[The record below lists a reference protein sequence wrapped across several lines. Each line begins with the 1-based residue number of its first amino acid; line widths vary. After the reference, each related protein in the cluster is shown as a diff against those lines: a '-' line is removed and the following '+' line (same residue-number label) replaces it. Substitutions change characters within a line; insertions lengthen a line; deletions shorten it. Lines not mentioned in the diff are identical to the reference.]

1 MKKYASQLFDPSK
14 IKGNRLNV
22 IYAPMGSGKT
32 TLFHEI
38 LNNNVNKCLMIAPYK
53 SCLDDYKLTRE
64 YGKGLNSQFL
74 YPPDLINTVINS
86 WPQDLDLTDVKE
98 IAKATNDYVNNLPPL
113 HLTYILF
120 DEVDFMWDQALMEEI
135 SNVKYHA
142 KDIIIW
148 EYILKALS
156 HRFTLIGQTST
167 RIPDSKILNKGGQI
181 QKGALTSVR
190 FDSITPIL
198 VNRNVNNDN
207 LFKIALDSSMDKN
220 GQLPTLVY
228 KSIFSHSDIS
238 YMDEMVNKHGK
249 RVLVVMRAGNS
260 PMTTGTNGHPDY
272 TINQIG
278 AVEAQNKNMNFKAQN
293 VYFKLVKAGTALDK
307 ITDSADP
314 YKYFDYIF
322 INTSSS
328 RQVSLK
334 AVRGDSN
341 LKVRVIT
348 IGNELNSTIHQ
359 AAGRFREN
367 RVEII
372 HYLKGYN
379 KSDLP
384 LYSAMELWKKLYNID
399 PVLRSYFKFDGVKKA
414 GSIYWPYID
423 KQQKRQ
429 AEWLSKTVKGK
440 ATQNQ
445 NHRLNVI
452 KSWLKSI
459 GNQKQTHASYQ
470 SYCKSL
476 GEKPYN
482 KNLFPSK
489 LKEAKKTNKHP

>member
-1 MKKYASQLFDPSK
+1 M
-14 IKGNRLNV
+14 
-22 IYAPMGSGKT
+22 
-32 TLFHEI
+32 
-38 LNNNVNKCLMIAPYK
+38 
-53 SCLDDYKLTRE
+53 
-64 YGKGLNSQFL
+64 
-74 YPPDLINTVINS
+74 
-86 WPQDLDLTDVKE
+86 
-98 IAKATNDYVNNLPPL
+98 
-113 HLTYILF
+113 
-120 DEVDFMWDQALMEEI
+120 
-135 SNVKYHA
+135 
-142 KDIIIW
+142 
-148 EYILKALS
+148 S
-156 HRFTLIGQTST
+156 HRLTLIGQTST

-207 LFKIALDSSMDKN
+207 LFKIALDRSMDKN

-334 AVRGDSN
+334 AVRGDKSK
-341 LKVRVIT
+341 KVRVIT
-348 IGNELNSTIHQ
+348 IGHELNSTIHQ
-359 AAGRFREN
+359 TPGRFREN
-367 RVEII
+367 KVEII
-372 HYLKGYN
+372 HYLKGYS
-379 KSDLP
+379 KKDLP
-384 LYSAMELWKKLYNID
+384 LFSGMKLWKKLYQID
-399 PVLRSYFKFDGVKKA
+399 PTLRSYWEHGAVTTVLKCLKYDGVQKFRSYWRYSEAGLRNTFYPFMDKQKQIQAKWIGKSSTVKKTTPNQAHRMGVFDSWFKFESNLKQKLTYANYERHCLSNKEKPFNKNKFSILKKA
-414 GSIYWPYID
+414 
-423 KQQKRQ
+423 
-429 AEWLSKTVKGK
+429 A
-440 ATQNQ
+440 
-445 NHRLNVI
+445 I
-452 KSWLKSI
+452 K
-459 GNQKQTHASYQ
+459 
-470 SYCKSL
+470 
-476 GEKPYN
+476 
-482 KNLFPSK
+482 
-489 LKEAKKTNKHP
+489 KHP